1 MRHTEERASQ
11 QAVDRVESQKPIG
24 SEGRRPPRARLFG
37 GDTLRGG
44 NPVGVGH
51 AGSMRAKSAFSA
63 IIVYALLLACSL
75 LPYGGFALADTLF
88 LPEAAAHNTAASG
101 KLDGYVRWDVEASP
115 DCRLAYAVHGSSGMP
130 AAGRSIETIP
140 FRPLPLLLTKTVSQ
154 PVGESDALSIRAAAI
169 SGASIAAVAT
179 LVSLWRHEPKGRHA
193 TKRRKTRPL
202 Q

>member
-11 QAVDRVESQKPIG
+11 QAVDRVELQKPIG

-44 NPVGVGH
+44 KPVGVGH
-51 AGSMRAKSAFSA
+51 AGSMRAKTSFSA
-63 IIVYALLLACSL
+63 IIVSALLLACSL
-75 LPYGGFALADTLF
+75 LPYGGFALADT
-88 LPEAAAHNTAASG
+88 AASSCAIVQYAATAG
-101 KLDGYVRWDVEASP
+101 KLDGCTRWDMGASL
-115 DCRLAYAVHGSSGMP
+115 DYCIAYAARESSGEPSM
-130 AAGRSIETIP
+130 GRSIETIP